1 MIKKIDDLIQKEII
15 PGFKGKFI
23 HTQNFTVAFWN
34 IEEGK
39 ELPEHSH
46 IHEQTTQ
53 VIKGKLE
60 LTING
65 VSQLLEPGSIA
76 VIPSNAIHSGKA
88 VTACEVTDI
97 FCPVR
102 EDYKF

>member
-53 VIKGKLE
+53 VIKG
-60 LTING
+60 T
-65 VSQLLEPGSIA
+65 
-76 VIPSNAIHSGKA
+76 
-88 VTACEVTDI
+88 
-97 FCPVR
+97 
-102 EDYKF
+102 